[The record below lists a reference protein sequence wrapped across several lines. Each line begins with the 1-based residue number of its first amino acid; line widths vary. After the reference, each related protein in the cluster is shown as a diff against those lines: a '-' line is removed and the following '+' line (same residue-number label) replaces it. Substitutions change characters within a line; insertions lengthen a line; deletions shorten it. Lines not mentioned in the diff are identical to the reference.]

1 MPVDVL
7 TTFWA
12 IMIIGLMTWFTRG
25 LPFLVF
31 RGKKELPATV
41 QYLGTVLP
49 ASIMMIL
56 VVYCLRNID
65 LSSFPFGAAELVSL
79 ALVIGL
85 QAWRKNNFLSIFA
98 GTACYMLLARTL
110 FLQFP

>member
-1 MPVDVL
+1 MPADVL

-12 IMIIGLMTWFTRG
+12 IMIIGLTTWFTRG

-31 RGKKELPATV
+31 RGKKELPSTV

-65 LSSFPFGAAELVSL
+65 FSSFPFGAAELVSL
-79 ALVIGL
+79 ALVIEL
-85 QAWRKNNFLSIFA
+85 QAWRKNNFLSILA
-98 GTACYMLLARTL
+98 GTACYMLLTRTL
-110 FLQFP
+110 CPPV